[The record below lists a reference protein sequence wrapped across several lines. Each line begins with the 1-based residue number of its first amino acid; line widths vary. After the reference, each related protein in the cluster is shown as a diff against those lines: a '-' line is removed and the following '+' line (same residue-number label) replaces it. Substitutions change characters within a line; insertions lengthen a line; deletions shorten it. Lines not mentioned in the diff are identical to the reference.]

1 MNHCPPSRQESVEA
15 CLLFYSC
22 SMHRPIRSSLVLLFS
37 FGGVCVCV
45 YVVFYDVGVFLLILK
60 GSPHSCT
67 LGWDVMGSS

>member
-1 MNHCPPSRQESVEA
+1 MFA
-15 CLLFYSC
+15 FLFLLYASPH
-22 SMHRPIRSSLVLLFS
+22 SKQ
-37 FGGVCVCV
+37 FGVVVFLWMRVCV